1 MSSQLLDAALS
12 VAGLTDY
19 IQLLLETDDHLRQV
33 WVVGEV
39 SSTSPHRSGLFFGL
53 QDPDSKALINC
64 VVWQSQ
70 MAKLAAT
77 PQKGEQIVVL
87 GSLKLYPGQGRYQL
101 TVWQCLPAGEGLR
114 SLRYRQLKQR
124 LETEGL
130 FDPEVKQSLPTH
142 PQTIAVVTSAN
153 AAAWG
158 DIQKT
163 LSHRYPGLKVLLSP
177 AIVQGD
183 QAPKSIAQAIDRVV
197 QDGRAEVLI
206 LARGGGATE
215 DLACF
220 NEEIVVRAIAVCPI
234 PVITGIGHERDE
246 SLTDLVADVCAHT
259 PTAAAERSVPALS
272 DLYDAHRDRVY
283 WLQTTVRQRL
293 RQEAETLENLHER
306 LLRVK
311 PDRLLAQEKQKLQ
324 WLEQRL
330 IQTVKIQLQ
339 QAQKHQELLREKA
352 ASLDPSAVLQRGY
365 AVVRSQGQIV
375 RKAQDVEVGATIEVQ
390 LGTGK
395 IRAIVQESP

>member
-70 MAKLAAT
+70 MAKLANP

-130 FDPEVKQSLPTH
+130 FDPEVKQPLPLH

-163 LSHRYPGLKVLLSP
+163 LTHRYPGLTVLLSP

-246 SLTDLVADVCAHT
+246 SLADLVADVCAHT

-283 WLQTTVRQRL
+283 WLQTMMRQRL
-293 RQEAETLENLHER
+293 RQETETLENLHER
-306 LLRVK
+306 LVRVK
-311 PDRLLAQEKQKLQ
+311 PDRLLAQEKQKLK
-324 WLEQRL
+324 WLKQRC
-330 IQTVKIQLQ
+330 IQTVKTQLQ
-339 QAQKHQELLREKA
+339 QAQNHQELLQAKA
-352 ASLDPSAVLQRGY
+352 ASLDPSAVLRRGY

-375 RKAQDVEVGATIEVQ
+375 RTAQNVAVGTTIEVQ
-390 LGTGK
+390 LGEGT
-395 IRAIVQESP
+395 IRAIVQES